1 MTNDAV
7 LKLEFLVTVAVR
19 RLGVLR
25 SSESDSWTP
34 HWQVSRRPSGGPGR
48 VPWPGRRETQALSGR
63 HLQVEPWYP
72 MISYMI

>member
-7 LKLEFLVTVAVR
+7 LKLEFLVTVAVS

-34 HWQVSRRPSGGPGR
+34 HWQARFHAGPPAARAECRGR
-48 VPWPGRRETQALSGR
+48 AAARLRLSVAGICQWN
-63 HLQVEPWYP
+63 LGTL
-72 MISYMI
+72 